1 MSFGKKMLLL
11 STAGTVVTSLLMITV
26 IWTQRSKVS
35 AIVLE
40 DTDTK
45 AQASCAKI
53 AEQLHDTLM
62 LVDRAETGHIESA
75 LALTVDAFDEYKLT
89 LSDETVTWQAVN
101 QFDKSTRTVELPKM
115 LLNGEWLGQNNDP
128 KQESLF
134 VDEID
139 HATDGA
145 CTIFQRINEAG
156 DMLRIS
162 TSITAADGR
171 RAVGTYIPAVQPDGT
186 PNPVVSKLL
195 RGEKFLGRAFVVNS
209 WWNTG
214 YSPITGDDGRIIGS
228 VFYGRPQS
236 SLTDVRE
243 HVMGL
248 SIGDTGYVFVL
259 RGSGDERGTY
269 IISANGKRDGENIYE
284 ARDADGRLFIQE
296 LIKTATESHSSKSE
310 IVEYPW
316 QNEGEAIPRLK
327 LAAVKYYQPWDWV
340 IGVSAYKDEF
350 RKSAATIEAGM
361 NFMSNTAIISGL
373 IVTIVVALAS
383 IFIVRKMVKPLL
395 EVDATSVQV
404 AEASN
409 QLAAAAQELSAGAQT
424 SASSLEETAAS
435 LEEITATVRQNADNA
450 EQANQLARSSRQSAE
465 EGGAVVTKAIEAMGE
480 IDQSSRKIADI
491 ITTIDE
497 IAFQTNL
504 LALNAAVEAARAG
517 EQGRGFAVVAGEVR
531 CLAQRSA
538 TAAREI
544 KGLIEDS
551 VEKVRNGSELV
562 NKSGDTLDTIV
573 TSVKRVTDIVAEIAA
588 ASREQTTGI
597 EQINRAV
604 TQLDQV
610 TQTSAAQTEEMNAT
624 AVNLSEQS
632 DQLQEVVASFN
643 LRNQKESSAPKSR
656 RKKSSQ
662 PAKASRPASS
672 PKPAQSTWKDEEPSE
687 DWDTVGAGA
696 SNDGFEEF

>member
-1 MSFGKKMLLL
+1 M
-11 STAGTVVTSLLMITV
+11 
-26 IWTQRSKVS
+26 
-35 AIVLE
+35 
-40 DTDTK
+40 
-45 AQASCAKI
+45 
-53 AEQLHDTLM
+53 
-62 LVDRAETGHIESA
+62 
-75 LALTVDAFDEYKLT
+75 
-89 LSDETVTWQAVN
+89 
-101 QFDKSTRTVELPKM
+101 
-115 LLNGEWLGQNNDP
+115 
-128 KQESLF
+128 
-134 VDEID
+134 
-139 HATDGA
+139 
-145 CTIFQRINEAG
+145 
-156 DMLRIS
+156 
-162 TSITAADGR
+162 
-171 RAVGTYIPAVQPDGT
+171 
-186 PNPVVSKLL
+186 
-195 RGEKFLGRAFVVNS
+195 RGEEYVGRGFVVDS
-209 WWNTG
+209 WWMTG
-214 YSPITGDDGRIIGS
+214 YTPIRNDDGRIIGA
-228 VFYGRPQS
+228 VAYARPQD
-236 SLTDVRE
+236 SLKDVRE
-243 HVMGL
+243 HIMGL
-248 SIGDTGYVFVL
+248 ELGESGYVFVL
-259 RGSGDERGTY
+259 QGSGEDRGSY
-269 IISANGKRDGENIYE
+269 ILSKDGASDGKNIYD
-284 ARDADGRLFIQE
+284 ARDANGRQFIRE
-296 LIKTATESHSSKSE
+296 MIETAVASHQKKAE
-310 IVEYPW
+310 MTEYPW
-316 QNEGEAIPRLK
+316 QNEGETTARDKI
-327 LAAVKYYQPWDWV
+327 AAVKYFEPWDWV

-350 RKSAATIEAGM
+350 RQAAAAVEGGM
-361 NFMSNTAIISGL
+361 NVMSTTVIITGL
-373 IVTIVVALAS
+373 SVTVVVAVIS
-383 IFIVRKMVKPLL
+383 ILIVRKMVKPLL
-395 EVDATSVQV
+395 EVDATSLQV
-404 AEASN
+404 AEASS
-409 QLAAAAQELSAGAQT
+409 QLAAAAQELSSGAQT

-465 EGGAVVTKAIEAMGE
+465 DGGAVVTQAISAMGE

-562 NKSGDTLDTIV
+562 NKSGDTLETIV

-643 LRNQKESSAPKSR
+643 LRSHKASPAPKSGR
-656 RKKSSQ
+656 RKSSQ

-672 PKPAQSTWKDEEPSE
+672 RQPAQSTWKDEEPAD
-687 DWDTVGAGA
+687 DWDAVGAGA
-696 SNDGFEEF
+696 SDDGFEEF